1 MPKASFIKTMI
12 IGNITNDFIIN
23 VDGKASN
30 QIPGG
35 SLLYAA
41 AGAKMWSD
49 EIGLVGRYSE
59 GFPLYFLERLEMLG
73 FDIRG
78 VVKDSRIFESRR
90 FFAWRDAEHLEVDNP
105 VAHYARYGL
114 TFPHD
119 LLGFHIENLPS
130 DEYIWRH
137 IYSNFQ
143 TNLPKEF
150 LNITA
155 ALICPMDF
163 STQVKMVN
171 LLESNSI
178 NTMVISPSSAYMKP
192 DYIDKLH
199 VLIKGATAFIT
210 NETDLTNLCHL
221 RARDIWEMMEIISAM
236 GCQSVLVSCG
246 MNGYLLYDAGTGKRF
261 KLPIY
266 PVRWVDPTGSGEVF
280 AGAFL
285 GEYKNSYDLV
295 RSLLYASVSVSIAVE
310 GSGPFY
316 CLEALHGLAEARFQ
330 KMQQLLCFV

>member
-1 MPKASFIKTMI
+1 MPKASFIKTVI

-23 VDGKASN
+23 LDGKASN
-30 QIPGG
+30 QTPGG

-41 AGAKMWSD
+41 AGAKMWNN

-59 GFPLYFLERLEMLG
+59 GFPLYFLKQLESIG

-119 LLGFHIENLPS
+119 LLGFHAEDLPS
-130 DEYIWRH
+130 DEYIWRN
-137 IYSNFQ
+137 IYSNLQ
-143 TNLPKEF
+143 INLPKEF

-155 ALICPMDF
+155 ALLCPMDF

-171 LLESNSI
+171 LLEANSV
-178 NTMVISPSSAYMKP
+178 NTMVIAPSPAYMKH

-199 VLIKGATAFIT
+199 VLIKGATAFIA
-210 NETDLTNLCHL
+210 NETDLINLCHL
-221 RARDIWEMMEIISAM
+221 RARDTWEMMETITDM
-236 GCQSVLVSCG
+236 GCQSVIAACG
-246 MNGYLLYDAGTGKRF
+246 MNGYLMYDAGTGKRY

-266 PVRWVDPTGSGEVF
+266 PVRWVDPTGSGDIL

-295 RSLLYASVSVSIAVE
+295 RSLLCASVSVSLAVE

-316 CLEALHGLAEARFQ
+316 CLEALQGLAEARYQ
-330 KMQQLLCFV
+330 KMQQLLCTV